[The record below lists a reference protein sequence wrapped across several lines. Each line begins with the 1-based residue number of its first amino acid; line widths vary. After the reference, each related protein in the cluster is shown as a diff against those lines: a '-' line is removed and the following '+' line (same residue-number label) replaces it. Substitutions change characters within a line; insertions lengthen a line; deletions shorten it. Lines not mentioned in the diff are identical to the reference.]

1 MKVLV
6 YQVRIGT
13 NNIQSDR
20 YGTNTGKF
28 WQFEKEACIPSVENW
43 AKRCGYDYKIY
54 TESTILKFNDS
65 FFERPSDFYSAEK
78 MMHLFDENYDYVIY
92 IDSDV
97 YVKPSTKSFP
107 LQKGFSAVVEPVSLD
122 DYLKTFS
129 FTEEPKYFNAG
140 VFSVDYETGKD
151 LHNFFIGKLASGD
164 NNKIVQAEQDII
176 NEWILNNECNELD
189 EKWNYLLHRYGRES
203 IDILSDFDNG
213 NLNLSDKNIFHFI
226 SEAKV
231 FYRELCKIITKPE

>member
-28 WQFEKEACIPSVENW
+28 WKFEKEACIPSVQNW

-54 TESTILKFNDS
+54 TKSTILKFNNS
-65 FFERPSDFYSAEK
+65 FFKRPSDFYSAEK
-78 MMHLFDENYDYVIY
+78 MMHLFDENYDYTIY

-97 YVKPSTKSFP
+97 YVKPSTGSFP
-107 LQKGFSAVVEPVSLD
+107 LRKGFSAVVEPVFLD

-129 FTEEPKYFNAG
+129 FTEEPMYFNAG

-151 LHNFFIGKLASGD
+151 LHNFFIEKLSSGD
-164 NNKIVQAEQDII
+164 NGKIVQAEQDII

-203 IDILSDFDNG
+203 MDILSDFDNC
-213 NLNLSDKNIFHFI
+213 NLDLNDKNIFHFI
-226 SEAKV
+226 SESKV
-231 FYRELCKIITKPE
+231 LYRQLFKIITKQK